1 MNRQLENIKQCI
13 VMRKVLLVVD
23 DVSVEEDL
31 KKLLMNVFKDT
42 KSGSK
47 LIVTTL

>member
-1 MNRQLENIKQCI
+1 MNMQLENIKQCI
-13 VMRKVLLVVD
+13 VMRKVLLVVN

-31 KKLLMNVFKDT
+31 KKLLVNVFKDT

-47 LIVTTL
+47 VIVTTL

>member
-1 MNRQLENIKQCI
+1 MQLENIKQCI

-31 KKLLMNVFKDT
+31 KKLLVNVFKDT
-42 KSGSK
+42 KSEAR
-47 LIVTTL
+47 